1 MHADRDVICCCVCAG
16 EALQPA
22 MVDAYD
28 HGVVHPE
35 DWEKAMRCKVL
46 DKLDEFAL
54 LMRH

>member
-1 MHADRDVICCCVCAG
+1 VHADRDVICCCVCAG